1 MTLDDVELGRLEGQV
16 RVLEERLAAADAA
29 EDHHRV
35 ELEAA
40 RSDASDARVALK
52 EAQVRVEDWRRRVDD
67 MQRRL
72 ADAEEAR
79 RRAEEERSAVIA
91 VLGRKARKQLSPT
104 AEYR

>member
-29 EDHHRV
+29 EEHHRV

-40 RSDASDARVALK
+40 RAEAADARVQLK
-52 EAQVRVEDWRRRVDD
+52 EAQVRVEEWRRRVDD

-72 ADAEEAR
+72 EEAEEAR

-91 VLGRKARKQLSPT
+91 VLGRKARKQLSLT
-104 AEYR
+104 E